1 MITSVHVKG
10 GCHLAQRVLVLNASY
25 EPLQLISVRRALIL
39 LLQEKAELVEAAMQQ
54 LRAQSVT
61 YSVPLVIRLVR
72 YIRIPRQLRLPC
84 SRRGVFARDRE
95 TCQYCGKQPGRAY
108 LTMDHVIPRSQGG
121 QTTWENV
128 VTACRDCNHRKGG
141 RTPEQANMVLL
152 STPRQPQYLAFA
164 LLGELERHD
173 VWRKYAYT

>member
-1 MITSVHVKG
+1 
-10 GCHLAQRVLVLNASY
+10 LAQRVLVLNASY
-25 EPLQLISVRRALIL
+25 EPLQLISVRRALVL

-61 YSVPLVIRLVR
+61 YHVPLVIRLVR

-84 SRRGVFARDRE
+84 SRRAVFARDRE
-95 TCQYCGKQPGRAY
+95 TCQYCGQQPGRAN

-164 LLGELERHD
+164 LLGELERND
-173 VWRKYAYT
+173 VWRKYAYI

>member
-1 MITSVHVKG
+1 M
-10 GCHLAQRVLVLNASY
+10 AQRVLVLNASY

>member
-1 MITSVHVKG
+1 MLR

>member
-1 MITSVHVKG
+1 M
-10 GCHLAQRVLVLNASY
+10 NASY

-39 LLQEKAELVEAAMQQ
+39 LLQEKAELVEAAMQH

-95 TCQYCGKQPGRAY
+95 TCQYCGQQPGRSH

-121 QTTWENV
+121 QTTWDNV

>member
-1 MITSVHVKG
+1 
-10 GCHLAQRVLVLNASY
+10 LAQRVLVLNASY
-25 EPLQLISVRRALIL
+25 EPLQLISVRRALVL

-61 YSVPLVIRLVR
+61 YHVPLVIRLVR

-84 SRRGVFARDRE
+84 SRRAVFARDRE
-95 TCQYCGKQPGRAY
+95 TCQYCGQQPGRAN

-164 LLGELERHD
+164 LLGELERND

>member
-1 MITSVHVKG
+1 
-10 GCHLAQRVLVLNASY
+10 LAQRVLVLNASY

-39 LLQEKAELVEAAMQQ
+39 LLQEKAELVEAAMQH

-95 TCQYCGKQPGRAY
+95 TCQYCGQQPGRAH

-121 QTTWENV
+121 QTTWDNV

-141 RTPEQANMVLL
+141 RTPEQANMTLL
-152 STPRQPQYLAFA
+152 SIPRQPQYLAFA